1 MAHAVEGTSNEGEL
15 ESDFENW
22 LRSHGVNAQLTAKIT
37 AAFNSIDELRLVD
50 DDQINDVMQEL
61 DIKKALQKIKFK
73 YVCGK
78 AKADMIQNVISTVE
92 RKAIQEMSQNVK
104 EMEKTL
110 HDGDAIKK
118 NIDDEVVKRTKE
130 IQSTFKRLASIL
142 SKREADLLRQLNEIA
157 NAHKEK
163 INARQKRM
171 NDDHHNAQTN
181 LMKCR
186 KMIVKATAL
195 EDMDEREENVLK
207 MGKTVAE
214 MHENMVQIASDEYTM
229 NVSMDANEL
238 IAKINEFGDV
248 RAMCVSVT
256 PALLSIDNATNP
268 IQLKWKLQNIERRE
282 NAKNERIK
290 VEWSE
295 CDADGNNSNE
305 MKLDFSQS
313 KILSVGKYHAMEN
326 QLSIKVANPF
336 EKTKYVF
343 RLFYFDSKRWSQPS
357 NTKAIVNVNKRR
369 QVPNNFVFNTEK
381 HGDDLQFMNGNKV
394 KKINKDAWSTCIFGE
409 EVTDQMCNQYD
420 VYIKWN
426 VQSSSGNFLIGFTSK
441 PCQEAITNWNHLIGN
456 GDNKEHSTGYQVY
469 TGYNDFR
476 LYNKENN
483 GKSCDYKS
491 SNNFKKG
498 DTFRLSFNFSN
509 DQLTLYHNGHKAETL
524 GLKKC
529 KRITAAFSLAYQN
542 EEIEV
547 TKYTFS

>member
-1 MAHAVEGTSNEGEL
+1 MAQAVEGTSNEGES
-15 ESDFENW
+15 EFENW
-22 LRSHGVNAQLTAKIT
+22 LRSHGVNTQLMAKIT
-37 AAFNSIDELRLVD
+37 AAFASIDELRVIR
-50 DDQINDVMQEL
+50 DDQMNDVIQEL
-61 DIKKALQKIKFK
+61 EIKKTLNKVKFS

-78 AKADMIQNVISTVE
+78 ANADMIQNAPSKVE
-92 RKAIQEMSQNVK
+92 RKAIQEMQQNVK
-104 EMEKTL
+104 EFEKAL
-110 HDGDAIKK
+110 HDGDVIKK
-118 NIDDEVVKRTKE
+118 SIDDEVLERSKE
-130 IQSTFKRLASIL
+130 IESTFNRLSSIL
-142 SKREADLLRQLNEIA
+142 SKRKADLLRQLNAIA

-282 NAKNERIK
+282 NAKNEKIK

-295 CDADGNNSNE
+295 CDADGNDSNE

-313 KILSVGKYHAMEN
+313 QILSVTKYRAMEN
-326 QLSIKVANPF
+326 ELDIKVANPF

-343 RLFYFDSKRWSQPS
+343 RLYYFDSKRWSQPS
-357 NTKAIVNVNKRR
+357 NTKAIVNVNKRRR

-426 VQSSSGNFLIGFTSK
+426 VQSRNNAQFFIGFT
-441 PCQEAITNWNHLIGN
+441 
-456 GDNKEHSTGYQVY
+456 
-469 TGYNDFR
+469 
-476 LYNKENN
+476 
-483 GKSCDYKS
+483 
-491 SNNFKKG
+491 
-498 DTFRLSFNFSN
+498 
-509 DQLTLYHNGHKAETL
+509 
-524 GLKKC
+524 
-529 KRITAAFSLAYQN
+529 
-542 EEIEV
+542 
-547 TKYTFS
+547 

>member
-1 MAHAVEGTSNEGEL
+1 MALAVEGTSTEGES
-15 ESDFENW
+15 EFNNW
-22 LRSHGVNAQLTAKIT
+22 LRSHGANSQLIAKIT
-37 AAFNSIDELRLVD
+37 AAFNSIDELRLVE
-50 DDQINDVMQEL
+50 DDQMNDVMQEL
-61 DIKKALQKIKFK
+61 NIKKALQKIKFK

-78 AKADMIQNVISTVE
+78 AKADMTQNAPSKVE
-92 RKAIQEMSQNVK
+92 RKAIQEMQQNVK
-104 EMEKTL
+104 GFEKAL
-110 HDGDAIKK
+110 HDGDVIKK
-118 NIDDEVVKRTKE
+118 SIDDEVLERSKE
-130 IQSTFKRLASIL
+130 IESTFNRLSSIL
-142 SKREADLLRQLNEIA
+142 SKRKADLLRQLNAIA

-163 INARQKRM
+163 ISARQKPM
-171 NDDHHNAQTN
+171 NDEHHSAQTS

-186 KMIVKATAL
+186 KMIGKATAL
-195 EDMDEREENVLK
+195 KDMDEREENILK
-207 MGKTVAE
+207 MAKTIAE
-214 MHENMVQIASDEYTM
+214 MHENMVQISSDEYRM
-229 NVSMDANEL
+229 NVSMNTNEL
-238 IAKINEFGDV
+238 ISKINEFGDV
-248 RAMCVSVT
+248 SVCVNVT
-256 PALLSIDNATNP
+256 PELLSIDNATNP
-268 IQLKWKLQNIERRE
+268 IKLKWKLKKIERRE
-282 NAKNERIK
+282 NEKNEKIK

-295 CDADGNNSNE
+295 CDADGNDSNE

-313 KILSVGKYHAMEN
+313 QILSVTKYRAMEN
-326 QLSIKVANPF
+326 ELDIKVANPF

-357 NTKAIVNVNKRR
+357 NTKSIVNVNKRR